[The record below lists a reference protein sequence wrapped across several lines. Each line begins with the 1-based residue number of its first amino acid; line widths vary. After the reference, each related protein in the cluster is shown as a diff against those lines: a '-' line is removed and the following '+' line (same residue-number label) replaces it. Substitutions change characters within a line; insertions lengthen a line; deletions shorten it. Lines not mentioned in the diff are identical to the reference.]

1 MNYQSLDDFKRAED
15 SFFYVLYLVPER
27 LLPCYFLARL
37 YLQYEKKEQA
47 LQWAEHIVNKEV
59 RIQSELAFNIQQ
71 EMEKLIKE
79 HKSL

>member
-1 MNYQSLDDFKRAED
+1 MK
-15 SFFYVLYLVPER
+15 
-27 LLPCYFLARL
+27 
-37 YLQYEKKEQA
+37 KKEQA

>member
-1 MNYQSLDDFKRAED
+1 MISNERKIVFEWSH
-15 SFFYVLYLVPER
+15 YLVPER

-59 RIQSELAFNIQQ
+59 RIQVGVGFQYTTGDGEID
-71 EMEKLIKE
+71 KRT
-79 HKSL
+79 